1 MQEDIFL
8 KPELLVGKCFIHTWT
23 DNGQDEQWKG
33 RIYSFDGGVFKV
45 QYNDKDGNDQQSE
58 LYELTC
64 EEMKTDFTAGYF
76 VFGGIMF
83 NLSTMS
89 HDMPYP
95 SSQVEDKRQ
104 RTNSEKSFESDTDSE
119 SEQSDYNSREK
130 DEMSKPSDLLP
141 KVSLTDGD
149 IVRIAETVKQL
160 LKDDIEKT
168 VERVDLTKT
177 RDEIAFQARA
187 YVRNHRLEATW
198 VVDGKIMVIGKDNN
212 KHAVTRMYDLNDHV
226 FQSDNF
232 TEINELEDNQESE
245 MQYAS
250 NGHDRVSEQPASHVP
265 V

>member
-1 MQEDIFL
+1 
-8 KPELLVGKCFIHTWT
+8 
-23 DNGQDEQWKG
+23 
-33 RIYSFDGGVFKV
+33 
-45 QYNDKDGNDQQSE
+45 
-58 LYELTC
+58 
-64 EEMKTDFTAGYF
+64 
-76 VFGGIMF
+76 
-83 NLSTMS
+83 MS
-89 HDMPYP
+89 
-95 SSQVEDKRQ
+95 S
-104 RTNSEKSFESDTDSE
+104 
-119 SEQSDYNSREK
+119 
-130 DEMSKPSDLLP
+130 PSDLLP

-168 VERVDLTKT
+168 VERVVNEKQIHLIDRINDIEEKQCNLESTLTIKTNQLNELHDLTKT

-187 YVRNHRLEATW
+187 YVRNHRLKATW